1 MEVDW
6 EPKREAKLNNAS
18 NQMPNPFK
26 LVNQQ
31 NQESGVAPVNL
42 SKEVVN
48 TNLTGPPQMPQNQV
62 NQSSQ
67 QKSKTK
73 PASNH

>member
-18 NQMPNPFK
+18 NQMLNPFK

-31 NQESGVAPVNL
+31 NQEGGVASMMLN
-42 SKEVVN
+42 KEVVN

-62 NQSSQ
+62 NQSS
-67 QKSKTK
+67 
-73 PASNH
+73 